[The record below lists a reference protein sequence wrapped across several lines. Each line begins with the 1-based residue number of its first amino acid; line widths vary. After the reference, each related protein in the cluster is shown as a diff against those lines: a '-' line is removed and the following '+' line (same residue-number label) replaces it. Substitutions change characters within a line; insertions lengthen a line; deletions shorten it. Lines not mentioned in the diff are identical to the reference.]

1 MGAAPPKK
9 YASKP
14 ELFAKVN
21 EQQMQQQSCEPSKID
36 TVNVSLSTGVQK
48 YPKVDRTV
56 SPRASKDVASCETT
70 KSGTNI
76 NYNVFTCTSTR

>member
-36 TVNVSLSTGVQK
+36 TV
-48 YPKVDRTV
+48 
-56 SPRASKDVASCETT
+56 
-70 KSGTNI
+70 
-76 NYNVFTCTSTR
+76 